1 MFSSTLSLQNSV
13 VMFTFADFDRKYH
26 FWVNLVQKKQNC
38 QFVFKFDTWSNC
50 KNAQCNGLVHLIC
63 FRLETPFLGKFC
75 PKTWNCWFI
84 LKFGTWTN
92 SNMQNPIAMFNFS
105 VFYWNYHFWANLV
118 QLIKIFR
125 LS

>member
-1 MFSSTLSLQNSV
+1 
-13 VMFTFADFDRKYH
+13 MFTFADFDRKYH

-84 LKFGTWTN
+84 LKFGTETN
-92 SNMQNPIAMFNFS
+92 SNTQNLMAWLMQSILG
-105 VFYWNYHFWANLV
+105 WQYHFGANLV
-118 QLIKIFR
+118 QKIKIVNLF
-125 LS
+125 